1 MRGKIT
7 LLNRLQ
13 KKDSV
18 TNLDIWYKTV
28 INDCEYKKERITDM
42 NGTTVAM
49 GTQFT
54 ILIPFTGK
62 YLPYREWKKL
72 DDKTGYYTLS
82 TKDVIV
88 LGDVE
93 GDVNPS
99 NIISIKNDYSPDS
112 CDIQSIEQVEQRFS
126 ANYEFRVGGI

>member
-1 MRGKIT
+1 MQGKIT

-13 KKDSV
+13 KKDSI
-18 TNLDIWYKTV
+18 TGLDIWYKTV
-28 INDCEYKKERITDM
+28 ITDCEYKKERITDM

-54 ILIPFTGK
+54 ILIPFTSK
-62 YLPYREWKKL
+62 YLPYRQWKKL
-72 DDKTGYYTLS
+72 EDKTGYYTLS
-82 TKDVIV
+82 MKDVIV

-112 CDIQSIEQVEQRFS
+112 CDIQSIEQVAQRFS

>member
-1 MRGKIT
+1 MYGTVT

-18 TNLDIWYKTV
+18 TGLDVWYKT
-28 INDCEYKKERITDM
+28 IITNCDYKKERITDM

-72 DDKTGYYTLS
+72 EDKTGFYTLS
-82 TKDVIV
+82 TKDIVI
-88 LGDVE
+88 LGEVTE
-93 GDVNPS
+93 NVTPS
-99 NIISIKNDYSPDS
+99 NVIQIKNDYSPDA
-112 CDIQSIEQVEQRFS
+112 CDIQSIEQVAQRFS
-126 ANYEFRVGGI
+126 AKYEFRVGGI

>member
-1 MRGKIT
+1 
-7 LLNRLQ
+7 
-13 KKDSV
+13 
-18 TNLDIWYKTV
+18 
-28 INDCEYKKERITDM
+28 M

-54 ILIPFTGK
+54 ILSPFTGR

-72 DDKTGYYTLS
+72 NDKTGYYTLS

-93 GDVNPS
+93 EDVNPS
-99 NIISIKNDYSPDS
+99 NIISIKNDYSPDA

-126 ANYEFRVGGI
+126 ANYEFRLGGI

>member
-49 GTQFT
+49 GTKFT

-93 GDVNPS
+93 EDVNPS
-99 NIISIKNDYSPDS
+99 NIISIKNDYSPDA

>member
-49 GTQFT
+49 GTHFT

-93 GDVNPS
+93 EDVNPS
-99 NIISIKNDYSPDS
+99 NIISIKNDYSPDA

>member
-54 ILIPFTGK
+54 I
-62 YLPYREWKKL
+62 
-72 DDKTGYYTLS
+72 
-82 TKDVIV
+82 
-88 LGDVE
+88 
-93 GDVNPS
+93 
-99 NIISIKNDYSPDS
+99 
-112 CDIQSIEQVEQRFS
+112 
-126 ANYEFRVGGI
+126 

>member
-1 MRGKIT
+1 
-7 LLNRLQ
+7 
-13 KKDSV
+13 
-18 TNLDIWYKTV
+18 
-28 INDCEYKKERITDM
+28 M

-54 ILIPFTGK
+54 ILIPFTGR

-72 DDKTGYYTLS
+72 NDKTGYYTLS

-93 GDVNPS
+93 EDVNPS
-99 NIISIKNDYSPDS
+99 NIIAIKNDYSPDA

-126 ANYEFRVGGI
+126 TNYEFRVGGI

>member
-49 GTQFT
+49 GAQFT

-88 LGDVE
+88 LGDVKE
-93 GDVNPS
+93 DVNPS
-99 NIISIKNDYSPDS
+99 NIISIKNDYSPDA

>member
-42 NGTTVAM
+42 NGTTVSM

-93 GDVNPS
+93 EDVNPS
-99 NIISIKNDYSPDS
+99 NIIAIKNDYSPDA

>member
-1 MRGKIT
+1 MQIYKAINEW
-7 LLNRLQ
+7 LLNYTPLNNWIYFNA
-13 KKDSV
+13 
-18 TNLDIWYKTV
+18 TPV
-28 INDCEYKKERITDM
+28 IT
-42 NGTTVAM
+42 GTVAM

-93 GDVNPS
+93 ENVNPS
-99 NIISIKNDYSPDS
+99 NIIAIKNDYSPDA

-126 ANYEFRVGGI
+126 TNYEFRVGGI